1 MKSFQ
6 ISPNRKACRVTLF
19 PETSKAL
26 HQSAEERGM
35 SMSALVSELIL
46 ESTITTK
53 ADKVHLLSIT
63 PEADAKLNA
72 LTAELGARKADIL
85 RRIISEALD

>member
-6 ISPNRKACRVTLF
+6 ISPNRKACRVTLL
-19 PETSKAL
+19 PTTSRNLKAK
-26 HQSAEERGM
+26 AEERGK
-35 SMSALVSELIL
+35 SMSALASELIL
-46 ESTITTK
+46 KANITTK

-72 LTAELGARKADIL
+72 DAANLGARKADIL
-85 RRIISEALD
+85 RRILSEALD